1 MAIKTTMIFTRPST
15 DIPWFE
21 PSDIFKTY
29 HMETYVNTGKRT
41 LGEETE
47 SEDGLTKTWVAITPD
62 DETLRAY
69 AQDSN
74 IQGMFNARDLYCVQN
89 SISLTREE
97 EEI

>member
-1 MAIKTTMIFTRPST
+1 MAIKTTRRFTSPST

-74 IQGMFNARDLYCVQN
+74 IQGMLNARDLYCIQN
-89 SISLTREE
+89 NISLTREQE
-97 EEI
+97 EV

>member
-1 MAIKTTMIFTRPST
+1 MAIKSTMTFTRPST

-74 IQGMFNARDLYCVQN
+74 IQGMLNARDLYCIQN
-89 SISLTREE
+89 NISLTREQE
-97 EEI
+97 EV

>member
-1 MAIKTTMIFTRPST
+1 MAIKTTMTFTRPST
-15 DIPWFE
+15 DIAWFM

-74 IQGMFNARDLYCVQN
+74 IQGMLNARDLYCIQN
-89 SISLTREE
+89 NISLTREQE
-97 EEI
+97 EV

>member
-21 PSDIFKTY
+21 PSDIFKAY

-74 IQGMFNARDLYCVQN
+74 IQGMLNARDLYCIQN
-89 SISLTREE
+89 NISLTREQE
-97 EEI
+97 EV

>member
-47 SEDGLTKTWVAITPD
+47 SEDGLTKSWVAITPD

-74 IQGMFNARDLYCVQN
+74 IQGMLNARDLYCIQN
-89 SISLTREE
+89 NISLTREQE
-97 EEI
+97 EV

>member
-1 MAIKTTMIFTRPST
+1 MAIKTTMTFTRPST

-29 HMETYVNTGKRT
+29 HMETYVDTGKRT

-74 IQGMFNARDLYCVQN
+74 IQGMLNARDLYCIQN
-89 SISLTREE
+89 NISLTREQE
-97 EEI
+97 EV